1 MPDDI
6 KLKKYEEVLMAA
18 FDFDT
23 ADLAANE
30 RGNYSE
36 HQIAALHHQRRR
48 YVVTGAIMA
57 GLMLLFLAFV
67 VLTSSQL
74 AALFNGVAVLGL
86 LLAAFSTGQHVYR
99 LNRDLQTPVSAVE
112 GRVELDARSVENG
125 GDYVVQVE
133 EQKFKVRREAF
144 FAFKNGDPYRLY
156 YAPHSQT
163 ILSVDWLRD
172 DQPFVDHDRLH
183 LEEEPRLQVTRM
195 AAGTQV
201 SRAGAA
207 RR

>member
-112 GRVELDARSVENG
+112 GRVIQELRSTEDG
-125 GDYVVQVE
+125 GDYVVHLE
-133 EQKFKVRREAF
+133 DQKFKLKRDVF
-144 FAFKNGDPYRLY
+144 LAFKNGDPYRLY
-156 YAPHSQT
+156 YAPRT
-163 ILSVDWLRD
+163 KKILSVAWLRD
-172 DQPFVDHDRLH
+172 DDPFV
-183 LEEEPRLQVTRM
+183 EPGDD
-195 AAGTQV
+195 AAQPIITPDEQHK
-201 SRAGAA
+201 SRQK
-207 RR
+207 R